1 MRGNLT
7 WHNTELAAREANG
20 RGERELA
27 IRLMAQSIDEARN
40 PSLPWHELQSALAG
54 SALFHE
60 YVTRDYALAFR
71 HYRESYAILCSNIGA
86 DSRESLSLAECMA
99 DCEKKLNDATG

>member
-1 MRGNLT
+1 MRGDLQ
-7 WHNTELAAREANG
+7 WHKTERAAREANG

-27 IRLMAQSIDEARN
+27 IRLFAQSINEARN

-60 YVTRDYALAFR
+60 HITRDYALALK

-86 DSRESLSLAECMA
+86 ESRESISFAECMA
-99 DCEKKLNDATG
+99 DCEKKLNDAAG